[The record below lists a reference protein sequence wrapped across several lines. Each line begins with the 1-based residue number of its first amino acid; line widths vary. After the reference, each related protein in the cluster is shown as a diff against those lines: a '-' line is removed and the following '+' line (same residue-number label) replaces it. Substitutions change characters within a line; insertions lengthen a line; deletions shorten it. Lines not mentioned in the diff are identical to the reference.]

1 MPLKSGEKSFIL
13 ITGAS
18 RGFGQ
23 TISTCFA
30 QILGQDSHFLLLGR
44 DVKGLEATKKLIL
57 SLQNEGE
64 EGEGESTI
72 RFTVNTKSLDLINA
86 KEKDFEELFRDEVL
100 ANEFRQ
106 LIVVHNAGSTGDVS
120 RTTKDLRDPLEV
132 TDYFTVNL
140 SSALALNSA
149 FLDYAK
155 ELDNDNKVVV
165 HITSL
170 CGVQPYKNM
179 ALYCAGKAAR
189 DMAFQVLATEEPR
202 LQVLAWS
209 PGPLEGTD
217 MSTKVRTETGDAAT
231 RQMFEQLQAS
241 DSYVRCDSSANK
253 MIETLLKNDFKSGA
267 HIDYFD

>member
-1 MPLKSGEKSFIL
+1 MPLKSGEKTFIL

-23 TISTCFA
+23 TIAVSFK
-30 QILGQDSHFLLLGR
+30 QILGTDSHFLLLGR
-44 DVKGLEATKKLIL
+44 DVKGLEETKALIL
-57 SLQNEGE
+57 ASNEGKC
-64 EGEGESTI
+64 ESK
-72 RFTVNTKSLDLINA
+72 RFSVNSKTLDLVN
-86 KEKDFEELFRDEVL
+86 
-100 ANEFRQ
+100 ANEEDFLNLFGDQ
-106 LIVVHNAGSTGDVS
+106 DPAEHFKQVVIVHNAGSLGDVS
-120 RTTKDLRDPLEV
+120 RTAKEWRDPTEV
-132 TDYFTVNL
+132 TNYFTVNF

-155 ELDNDNKVVV
+155 AVDNNSKVVV

-170 CGVQPYKNM
+170 CGIKPMKYM

-189 DMAFQVLATEEPR
+189 DMAFQVMAAEEPG

-217 MSTKVRTETGDAAT
+217 MSVKVRTETGDAET
-231 RQMFEQLQAS
+231 REMFQQLLAS
-241 DSYVRCDSSANK
+241 DSYVRCDSSADK
-253 MIETLLKNDFKSGA
+253 MIETLLKNNFISGA